1 MNANSPDH
9 DPDIPR
15 SPSFD
20 PDEWQPA
27 PDWDYA
33 QTWHHAIALR
43 READSLLAAM
53 QEEKAEHRNQST
65 DQAVRDRLR
74 QISAQIREIMAL
86 LD

>member
-1 MNANSPDH
+1 MSDFNN
-9 DPDIPR
+9 PDIPR
-15 SPSFD
+15 FPSFE
-20 PDEWQPA
+20 PDEPL
-27 PDWDYA
+27 PDPNWDYVNV
-33 QTWHHAIALR
+33 WHHAIALR

-65 DQAVRDRLR
+65 DQALRDRLR